1 MNGSKGWLVPL
12 TGAAFIV
19 VAIIGFIVG
28 GEPKDA
34 THPATEIANWYID
47 NKNSVE
53 ISAFIGVAATVLLV
67 FFGAYLRDVL
77 RVAAGG
83 ADMLSLVSFIG
94 VVVVAIGFSID
105 ATISL
110 AIAERADD
118 IDPIAVQALQ
128 TLWDN
133 DFVPIALGTL
143 LFLWATGISVVRS
156 GALPKWIGWIMLVLG
171 VVALTPAGF
180 AAFIGTAVLILV
192 ISILLAVRARS
203 ATPAAA

>member
-1 MNGSKGWLVPL
+1 MNDSKGWLVPL

-34 THPATEIANWYID
+34 SHPATEIANWYID

-53 ISAFIGVAATVLLV
+53 VSAFIGVAATVLLV

-118 IDPIAVQALQ
+118 IDPIAVQSLQ
-128 TLWDN
+128 ALWDN
-133 DFVPIALGTL
+133 DFIPIALGTL

-156 GALPKWIGWIMLVLG
+156 GALPKWIGCIMLLLG
-171 VVALTPAGF
+171 VVALTPLGF
-180 AAFIGTAVLILV
+180 ASFIGTAVLILV

>member
-1 MNGSKGWLVPL
+1 MNGSKGWMVPL

-34 THPATEIANWYID
+34 SHPAREIVDWYVD
-47 NKNSVE
+47 NKDSVE

-67 FFGAYLRDVL
+67 FFGAYLRNVL
-77 RVAAGG
+77 RTAAGG

-94 VVVVAIGFSID
+94 MVVVAVGFSID
-105 ATISL
+105 ATISIAL
-110 AIAERADD
+110 AERADD
-118 IDPIAVQALQ
+118 IDPIAVQSLQ
-128 TLWDN
+128 ALWDN
-133 DFVPIALGTL
+133 DFVPIALGIL

-156 GALPKWIGWIMLVLG
+156 GALPKWIGWIMILLG
-171 VVALTPAGF
+171 VVALTPIGF
-180 AAFIGTAVLILV
+180 VSFIGTAVLILV

-203 ATPAAA
+203 AAPATA

>member
-1 MNGSKGWLVPL
+1 MNDSKGWLVPL

-53 ISAFIGVAATVLLV
+53 VSAFIGVAATVLLV

-94 VVVVAIGFSID
+94 VVVVAVGFSID
-105 ATISL
+105 STISL

-118 IDPIAVQALQ
+118 IDPIAVQSLQ
-128 TLWDN
+128 ALWDN
-133 DFVPIALGTL
+133 DFMPIMLGVL
-143 LFLWATGISVVRS
+143 AFLWATGISVIRS
-156 GALPKWIGWIMLVLG
+156 GALPKWLGWLMILFG
-171 VVALTPAGF
+171 IIALTPIGF
-180 AAFIGTAVLILV
+180 VAFLGTAILVLV
-192 ISILLAVRARS
+192 ISVLLSVRARS
-203 ATPAAA
+203 APTSG